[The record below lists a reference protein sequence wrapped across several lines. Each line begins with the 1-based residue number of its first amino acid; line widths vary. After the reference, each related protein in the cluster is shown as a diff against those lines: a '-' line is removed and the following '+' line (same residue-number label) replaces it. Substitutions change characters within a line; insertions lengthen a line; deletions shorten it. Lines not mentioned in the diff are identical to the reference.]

1 MTLGRFGHFHLKA
14 WAVLSKH
21 HTSSLS
27 SLFQTHCSISPHDP
41 RCPYT
46 SSFVAPV
53 ITSDHSISLWS
64 LPSSSTSSSQLSS
77 IPPICPS
84 PLHQSPLPSSNY
96 IQHRPSVH
104 PRCRLDLNKRESSG
118 DGGRDRELGERGRN
132 IRDKGNRID
141 DMKKKQRKKRKY
153 SYTYLCGTYMKMCV

>member
-1 MTLGRFGHFHLKA
+1 MTLGWFGHFHLKA

-41 RCPYT
+41 RCPST
-46 SSFVAPV
+46 SSFVPPV
-53 ITSDHSISLWS
+53 ITSDHSISLLS

-77 IPPICPS
+77 ILPFVLLLSINLLCRPQTTSNIA
-84 PLHQSPLPSSNY
+84 PLSTLVVVQIS
-96 IQHRPSVH
+96 I
-104 PRCRLDLNKRESSG
+104 RE
-118 DGGRDRELGERGRN
+118 RVVVTVGERGRN

-141 DMKKKQRKKRKY
+141 DMKKKTEEEKKVY
-153 SYTYLCGTYMKMCV
+153 I